1 MTMTPKQRAVLKEL
15 VRRQQRPYLHYKPG
29 PTQAAFFA
37 CPALYKALHGPN
49 RGGKT
54 FHIDMEAAML
64 MEDRHPRLKNVR
76 NRKFLFVVPG
86 RQTAG
91 TVHKEYFT
99 ERSRL
104 KGPCHD
110 IPMLDMSET
119 IVHLD
124 RTKHPHAPRQ
134 IINTRTGNSIL
145 FIWASSGRTAQNLLE
160 GSQFDGAFID
170 ESAGTQVL
178 LDEVKLRL
186 LDAQADPDRPGMGF
200 IWWGFTETKINQAG
214 SEFLAACYDNKQKDY
229 MGFRIASDENPAI
242 SKKARTKMGKGM
254 SERARKI
261 RIEGTSSAQGEV
273 AIYPVLQD
281 PEKKKLLFRE
291 SCYAPMQDDN
301 VCIAFDPGVDHPCGI
316 MFAYLNKY
324 RPRKL
329 QIFHFE
335 NNSNEGPREVIDH
348 IRRVLCGRK
357 IAHFAYDPFGA
368 SRREFG
374 TGKSAISQIAE
385 LIPESW
391 WAPGHPVFK
400 QPKGRHMIGINAVR
414 QYLDPPSSVSQYPL
428 IEFDPPTETN
438 GMATAIAQLTD
449 YRGRED
455 LNFAGPHGVVKI
467 NDEAC
472 DNIRHLVLTDPH
484 WVDYGPNI
492 ASFPQSLPLP
502 NPENRIGY
510 MELGIVEPDLTDE
523 QRRLRDQMERS
534 KEIANRRKGR
544 RRR

>member
-1 MTMTPKQRAVLKEL
+1 MTPEQRAVLKEL
-15 VRRQQRPYLHYKPG
+15 VKRQRRPYLHYKPG
-29 PTQAAFFA
+29 PTQQAFFD

-76 NRKFLFVVPG
+76 NRRFLFVVPG

-91 TVHKEYFT
+91 SVHKEYFT

-104 KGPCHD
+104 KGPLHD
-110 IPMLDMSET
+110 VPMLDMDET
-119 IVHLD
+119 VVAYD
-124 RTKHPHAPRQ
+124 RTKVPHAPRL
-134 IINTRTGNSIL
+134 ITNTRTGNSIL
-145 FIWASSGRTAQNLLE
+145 FIWASAGRTAQNLLE
-160 GSQFDGAFID
+160 GAQFDGAFID

-178 LDEVKLRL
+178 LDEIKMRL
-186 LDAQADPDRPGMGF
+186 LDARADPDRPGMGF

-214 SEFLAACYDNKQKDY
+214 TEFLSFCYDDKQEDY
-229 MGFRIASDENPAI
+229 RAFRIPPDENPSI
-242 SKKARTKMGKGM
+242 SKKVRDEMGKGM

-281 PEKKKLLFRE
+281 PEHKKKLFRATP
-291 SCYAPMQDDN
+291 YPPAQDDN
-301 VCIAFDPGVDHPCGI
+301 ICIAFDPGIDHPCGI

-329 QIFHFE
+329 QVFHFE
-335 NNSNEGPREVIDH
+335 NNSNQGPREVIGH
-348 IRRVLCGRK
+348 IQRVLCGRK

-374 TGKSAISQIAE
+374 TGKSAITQIAE

-391 WAPGHPVFK
+391 WAPGHQVFK

-414 QYLDPPSSVSQYPL
+414 QYLDPPSSVSAYPL

-438 GMATAIAQLTD
+438 GMAMAISQLTE

-455 LNFAGPHGVVKI
+455 LNFQGPHGVVKI

-472 DNIRHLVLTDPH
+472 DNLRHLVLTSPH
-484 WVDYGPNI
+484 WIDYGPNI
-492 ASFPQSLPLP
+492 ASTRLSLPRP
-502 NPENRIGY
+502 TEENDFGY
-510 MELGIVEPDLTDE
+510 LGLGADGQT
-523 QRRLRDQMERS
+523 MS
-534 KEIANRRKGR
+534 
-544 RRR
+544 